1 MFFYSIDRNI
11 LLLLCNQNKEIMKK
25 IYLLVLCLP
34 LILNAQDYTE
44 INTNITPLIF
54 AAADF
59 ADFDNDGDQDLAVI
73 GVNADFADMTKIYR
87 NDNGVFTDIL
97 AALPPMH
104 MGALNWVDYDSD
116 GDFDLFC
123 SGQDYASTA
132 YAALF
137 KNTNGV
143 FTNALVNLPL
153 GFWNSAGWGDYD
165 NDGDLD
171 LAYSWY
177 AENVG
182 HSTIFRND
190 GGSFVDIGFSMQGL
204 TAGSMEWGDFD
215 SDGDLD
221 LLHTG
226 TTTDFSKTP
235 VNLYINEEGN
245 FSLFQF
251 PFLDCAWY
259 NNVLWSDI
267 DNDGDLD
274 IVYVADEDDQ
284 YYFVYYENIEGS
296 FELNYTGLDGVR
308 TSNGNI
314 GLVQGDIDNDGD
326 VDFVMTG
333 DNPNYAKSTKIY
345 INNNGA
351 FTALDHSIPGFGSG
365 SLDLTDLDNDGDLDL
380 YMTGYDPA
388 SNADV
393 GVFINNSNS
402 NTYSLNEA
410 PQPPSE
416 LSVELDGN
424 SVLLSWQP
432 ATDDHTPQ
440 ESLTYNLYV
449 GSSPGSADIICAQ
462 SVINSDQ
469 ENFGFHFVPKPGN
482 GQMSLQHM
490 ISQLAD
496 GQYYWS
502 VQAIDQSGV
511 PSVFA
516 EEQSFQVGDVTQLNT
531 LEAAVQVYPNP
542 ATDFVWVKETEAGFS
557 IEIYNI
563 SGQLIFQQKA
573 TTSQLQLDL
582 SGYSSGNY
590 LIKVNNGNSI
600 KTEEL
605 HIVR

>member
-1 MFFYSIDRNI
+1 
-11 LLLLCNQNKEIMKK
+11 
-25 IYLLVLCLP
+25 
-34 LILNAQDYTE
+34 
-44 INTNITPLIF
+44 LIF